1 MNCNRVLW
9 LANCIPSGT
18 VCAALLLTLACSGCQ
33 PAAPKGGGA
42 PAPKAEEPDA
52 PKGDAIADPVLREAR
67 EQVDALLTDLL
78 AGKFD
83 QDEFLGRVAKKL
95 KGYQSWSIKS
105 QQLVR
110 EGAADFRG
118 ILMAPGSRAR
128 FDIHFVK
135 QESGKWAIG
144 RFGGPNPE

>member
-1 MNCNRVLW
+1 MRVKFAARHL
-9 LANCIPSGT
+9 
-18 VCAALLLTLACSGCQ
+18 VCAGLLIALVAVGCEGERPTAPA
-33 PAAPKGGGA
+33 PAAPKAG
-42 PAPKAEEPDA
+42 EPDA

-67 EQVDALLTDLL
+67 EQLDMVLTDLL
-78 AGKFD
+78 TGKFD
-83 QDEFLGRVAKKL
+83 QDESFAPVARKL

-110 EGAADFRG
+110 DGAVNFRG
-118 ILMAPGSRAR
+118 ILTAPGGRAR

-144 RFGGPNPE
+144 TFGGPNPE